1 MSDSVHTDLALEARE
16 ALLHASPG
24 EPDGI
29 VFEEERIGS
38 FQTLVS
44 TVRVLTAAGEQSVG
58 KPIGTYITLEN
69 PLLRQNVLEAH
80 EEITDLLCQTLHRL
94 FPLKKKDRVLIVGL
108 GNADETADALGPL
121 CVSGLLVTRHLSGIL
136 PHELEG
142 RLRSVCALAP
152 GVMGQTGIETL
163 EIIQGIQQKVGA
175 DAILLIDALAA
186 GNTQRI
192 NATIQLTDTGVC
204 PGSGIGNRRQ
214 ALSPKTLGVPV
225 AAIGIPTVVDAR
237 TIIREA
243 VPEAPSERLSS
254 IDSLYVT
261 PKDMDAVAKRLARI
275 LSDGLNRYL
284 HALSPDEF
292 RTYLY

>member
-1 MSDSVHTDLALEARE
+1 MSESMHTDLALEARE

-24 EPDGI
+24 EADGI
-29 VFEEERIGS
+29 LFEEERVGS
-38 FQTLVS
+38 FHTLVS
-44 TVRVLTAAGEQSVG
+44 TVRVLTPAGEQAVG
-58 KPIGTYITLEN
+58 KPRGTYITLEN
-69 PLLRQNVLEAH
+69 PLLRQNVLDAH
-80 EEITDLLCQTLHRL
+80 EEISSLLSETLARL

-108 GNADETADALGPL
+108 GNEDVTADALGPL

-136 PHELEG
+136 PQELEG

-163 EIIQGIQQKVGA
+163 EIIQGIQQKIRS
-175 DAILLIDALAA
+175 DAIILIDALAA
-186 GNTQRI
+186 GNTRRI

-214 ALSPKTLGVPV
+214 TLSPKTLGVPV

-237 TIIREA
+237 TIILEA
-243 VPEAPSERLSS
+243 VPEASRESLSA

-275 LSDGLNRYL
+275 LADGLNRYL
-284 HALSPDEF
+284 HDLSSEEF
-292 RTYLY
+292 RSYLY